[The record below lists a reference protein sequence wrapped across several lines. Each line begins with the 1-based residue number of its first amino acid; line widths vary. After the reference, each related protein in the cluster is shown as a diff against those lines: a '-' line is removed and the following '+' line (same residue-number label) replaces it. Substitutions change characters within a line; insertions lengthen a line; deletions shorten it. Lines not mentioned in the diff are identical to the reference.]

1 MFKLIFKIIGS
12 AAIIL
17 IIIIILTVWK
27 GGAPFKWAGEKTV
40 DIGKSI
46 GKFGD
51 FINGIKEKKE
61 KAGEALDKIKDA
73 VDSTKD

>member
-1 MFKLIFKIIGS
+1 MFKLIFKIVAA

-17 IIIIILTVWK
+17 AIIIALTVWK
-27 GGAPFKWAGEKTV
+27 GGVPFKWAGEKTV

-51 FINGIKEKKE
+51 FIDGIKEKKE

-73 VDSTKD
+73 VDSTKN

>member
-1 MFKLIFKIIGS
+1 MLKLIFKIILVG
-12 AAIIL
+12 AIFIAIIIVL
-17 IIIIILTVWK
+17 MVWK
-27 GGAPFKWAGEKTV
+27 GGAPFKWAGEKTEQ
-40 DIGKSI
+40 IGKSI

-51 FINGIKEKKE
+51 FIDGIKEKKE